1 GNIVSFRDLEQ
12 QTNDAIALFGNRDAR
27 GVVLLKPYADYYAE
41 YGEKVTELL
50 DRFPLHQQLIG
61 EGEEKAFIGLFGAIL
76 RLTNILTAFDDF
88 AGEQLLTD
96 RQSQDYRSRYL
107 DLHAQYRAVT
117 DSERETINDDL
128 VFEIELVKQVEINV
142 DFILLLVE
150 QYRQQRGDGD
160 DKELRAT
167 ITRAVD
173 ASPSLRSKKDLIEEF
188 VDSVS
193 TQGELDREW
202 QTYIAARRDAELQA
216 IIEEEQLKPAETRSF
231 VDHAFADGSLQT
243 AGTSVTRILPPASRF
258 AAAGGGHAEKKN
270 RVLAR
275 LGAFLE
281 RFLGLG

>member
-27 GVVLLKPYADYYAE
+27 GIVLLKPYADYHAE
-41 YGEKVTELL
+41 YSEKVTELL

-88 AGEQLLTD
+88 AGDQLLTE

-107 DLHAQYRAVT
+107 DLHAQYRANAVA
-117 DSERETINDDL
+117 EREGINDDV

-142 DFILLLVE
+142 DYILMLVE

-193 TQGELDREW
+193 SHGDLDSEW
-202 QTYIAARRDAELQA
+202 QAYIHRRREEELQT
-216 IIEEEQLKPAETRSF
+216 IIDDERLKPAETREYVRHAL
-231 VDHAFADGSLQT
+231 VDGTLQT
-243 AGTSVTRILPPASRF
+243 SGTSITRILPPASRF
-258 AAAGGGHAEKKN
+258 APDGGHHAARKA

-275 LGAFLE
+275 LGSFLE
-281 RFLGLG
+281 RFLGLS